1 MTRIVVTGASGKAGR
16 AVVADLLAHGY
27 EVTPTDALAPSVD
40 LGARLI
46 RADLTDFGQAIE
58 VLHGA
63 DGVVHLANIPAPE
76 IHTPAYTFNANAT
89 MNSNVFLAA
98 AQAALKRVVYASS
111 ETTIGLPFDE
121 PPRYAPIDEAHY
133 PYPTSTY
140 ALSKVVTETIAG
152 HISGWSGIPF
162 VGLRFSN
169 ILAPAD
175 YDPVPTYWDDAQARK
190 WNLWGYV
197 DVRDAAAACRNALEA
212 DVTGSS
218 SYIIAAADTIMT
230 RPSGDLLREVFPG
243 VELTREVGE
252 FETLLAIDAA
262 RAALGYDPQHSWR
275 EFVTAP

>member
-27 EVTPTDALAPSVD
+27 EVTPTDALAPTVD
-40 LGARLI
+40 LGARPI
-46 RADLTDFGQAIE
+46 RAELTDFGQAIE

-98 AQAALKRVVYASS
+98 AQTGLKRVVYASS

-121 PPRYAPIDEAHY
+121 PPKYAPIDEAHY

-152 HISGWSGIPF
+152 HIAGWTGIPF

-175 YDPVPTYWDDAQARK
+175 YEPVPTYWDDAHARK

-212 DVTGSS
+212 DLSGSS

-230 RPSGDLLREVFPG
+230 RPSADLLREVFPG
-243 VELTREVGE
+243 VALAREVGE

-275 EFVTAP
+275 EFVAAP

>member
-1 MTRIVVTGASGKAGR
+1 MPWAQAEPV
-16 AVVADLLAHGY
+16 
-27 EVTPTDALAPSVD
+27 E
-40 LGARLI
+40 LGNERGPRLEH
-46 RADLTDFGQAIE
+46 RL
-58 VLHGA
+58 VP
-63 DGVVHLANIPAPE
+63 LANIPAPQ
-76 IHTPAYTFNANAT
+76 IHTPSYTFNANAT

-98 AQAALKRVVYASS
+98 VQLGLERVVYASS

-121 PPRYAPIDEAHY
+121 PPKYAPIDEAHY

-175 YDPVPTYWDDAQARK
+175 YNRVPTYWDDPRARK

-212 DVTGSS
+212 EVAGSHS
-218 SYIIAAADTIMT
+218 FIIAAADTIMT
-230 RPSGDLLREVFPG
+230 RPSRELLAEVFPT
-243 VELTREVGE
+243 VKLTREVGE

-262 RAALGYDPQHSWR
+262 REALGYDPQHSWR
-275 EFVTAP
+275 EMVDVP